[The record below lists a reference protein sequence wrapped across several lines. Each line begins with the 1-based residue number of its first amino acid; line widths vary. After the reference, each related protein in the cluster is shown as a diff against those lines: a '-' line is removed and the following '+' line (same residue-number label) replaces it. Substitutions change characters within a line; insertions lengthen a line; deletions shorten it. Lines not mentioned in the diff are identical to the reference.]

1 MPKFRARN
9 VLECAA
15 KVPKYDAAQ
24 AQELDLDLKRRQTG
38 LLNERESPRTLDA
51 WVAPPYECLCPLGF
65 HEVDDVRKWKDIR
78 ASHKLY
84 EGLYV
89 CQPLVG
95 YYKES
100 SRLFMPGWVLVSR
113 ILLGYRAGSYLVRT
127 FWLTDATIGRTEA
140 DFHRLGLP
148 MSVADKA
155 VEFDRGGVLAMV
167 DEQTNPD
174 DPLPYRVVSLTGL
187 QGIGYL
193 HAEFLDYERA
203 RREQA
208 ATEVETGLSPSAGL
222 GAAVPTRSC

>member
-1 MPKFRARN
+1 MKKFRLRD
-9 VLECAA
+9 VVECAA
-15 KVPKYDAAQ
+15 KVPRYDAAQ
-24 AQELDLDLKRRQTG
+24 AQELDLKRRQTA
-38 LLNERESPRTLDA
+38 LVSEQESPRPLNA
-51 WVAPPYECLCPLGF
+51 WPEPPYEVLCPLGF
-65 HEVDDVRKWKDIR
+65 HEVNDVRKWKDIR
-78 ASHKLY
+78 PSYKLF

-100 SRLFMPGWVLVSR
+100 SSLFMPGWVLVSR

-127 FWLTDATIGRTEA
+127 FWLTDRAIGRTEA

-167 DEQTNPD
+167 DEQTNSN
-174 DPLPYRVVSLTGL
+174 DPLPYRVVSLAGF

-208 ATEVETGLSPSAGL
+208 GLGVEAILSPL
-222 GAAVPTRSC
+222 AVRHEPASSS

>member
-1 MPKFRARN
+1 MPRFRLRN
-9 VLECAA
+9 VVECAA
-15 KVPKYDAAQ
+15 DVPKYDAAR
-24 AQELDLDLKRRQTG
+24 AQELDLDRKIRQTG

-51 WVAPPYECLCPLGF
+51 WVEPPYDFLCPLAF
-65 HEVDDVRKWKDIR
+65 HEVNDVRKWKDIR
-78 ASHKLY
+78 PSHKLF
-84 EGLYV
+84 EGLYI

-95 YYKES
+95 YYRES

-127 FWLTDATIGRTEA
+127 FWLTDAAIGRTEA

-155 VEFDRGGVLAMV
+155 IEFDCGGVLAVV

-174 DPLPYRVVSLTGL
+174 DPLPYRVVSITGL

-203 RREQA
+203 RREWA
-208 ATEVETGLSPSAGL
+208 AMEVESSVSPSVAMNEQ
-222 GAAVPTRSC
+222 ANSR

>member
-1 MPKFRARN
+1 MKKFRLRD
-9 VLECAA
+9 VVECAA
-15 KVPKYDAAQ
+15 KVPRYDAAQ

-38 LLNERESPRTLDA
+38 LVSEQESPRSLNA
-51 WVAPPYECLCPLGF
+51 WAEPPYELLCPLGF
-65 HEVDDVRKWKDIR
+65 HEVNDVRKWKDIR
-78 ASHKLY
+78 PSYKLF

-100 SRLFMPGWVLVSR
+100 SSLFMPGWVLVSR

-127 FWLTDATIGRTEA
+127 FWLTDAAIGRTEA

-167 DEQTNPD
+167 DEQTNSN
-174 DPLPYRVVSLTGL
+174 DPLPYRVVSLAGF

-208 ATEVETGLSPSAGL
+208 GLGVEAILSPL
-222 GAAVPTRSC
+222 AVRHEPASSS